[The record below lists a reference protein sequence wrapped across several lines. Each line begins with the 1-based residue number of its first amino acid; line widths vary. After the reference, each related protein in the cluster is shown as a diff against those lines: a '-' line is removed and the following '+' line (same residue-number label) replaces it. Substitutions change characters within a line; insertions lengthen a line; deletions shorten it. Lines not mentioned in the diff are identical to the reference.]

1 MLPRGDPIARIGDTV
16 DLQAIPWRSL
26 KHVRVEA
33 VRDYRLPRPERVEL
47 GRDSLFIQRDEIALG
62 GMCDGQ
68 TSV

>member
-1 MLPRGDPIARIGDTV
+1 MLSSRDPIAGIGDTA
-16 DLQAIPWRSL
+16 DLQAIPRRSL
-26 KHVRVEA
+26 KRVRVTG